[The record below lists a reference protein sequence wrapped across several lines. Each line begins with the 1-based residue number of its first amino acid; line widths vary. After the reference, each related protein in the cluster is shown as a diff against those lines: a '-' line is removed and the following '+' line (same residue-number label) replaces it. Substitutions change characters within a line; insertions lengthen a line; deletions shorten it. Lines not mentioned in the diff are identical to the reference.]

1 MNDSTPAVGHTREHD
16 LDTLRETVALAIDV
30 AKKSG
35 ASASEAA
42 LSRSAGLDV
51 NVRLGEVETIEH
63 TRDNSLGVTVYFGN
77 SKGSASSTDF
87 TAAAVRETV
96 EAACRIAR
104 HTAQDEFAGLADPER
119 MAVDPPDLDLFHPWA
134 IDAEQ
139 AISLALEA
147 ETAARDHD
155 SRITN
160 SEGASVSRHD
170 GDYVYGNS
178 HGFLEGYSSS
188 RNSLSCVV
196 IAEDSSGMQRGYWY
210 STGRDPAELEPA
222 SQIGLTAARRTIRRL
237 GARKLDTR
245 NAPVLYDADIARG
258 VVGHLVAAVRGANLY
273 RKASFLVDRL
283 GERVMADHLRIHEQ
297 PHLRGALASAAF
309 DGEGVATAP
318 RDLVTDGVLRGYV
331 PRPRRATTIDS
342 YSARKL
348 GMSTTGN
355 SGGIHNLT
363 VDTGS
368 RSLEALLAEMD
379 TGLLV
384 TELMGMGINIVT
396 GDYSRGAA
404 GFWVEGGEIAYPVE
418 EITIAGNLADMFL
431 GIREVG
437 ADVDARGAIRTGS
450 ILVEQM
456 TIAGN

>member
-1 MNDSTPAVGHTREHD
+1 MNDSNRYIERPHEPD
-16 LDTLRETVALAIDV
+16 LDSLREIVAQALETARTY
-30 AKKSG
+30 G
-35 ASASEAA
+35 ASASEVA

-77 SKGSASSTDF
+77 SRGSASSTDF
-87 TAAAVRETV
+87 RPPAVRETV

-104 HTAQDEFAGLADPER
+104 HTAQDEFAGLADAER
-119 MAVDPPDLDLFHPWA
+119 MAVDPPDLDLFHPWSITA
-134 IDAEQ
+134 DE
-139 AISLALEA
+139 AISLALET

-155 SRITN
+155 ARITN
-160 SEGASVSRHD
+160 SDGASVSRHD
-170 GDYVYGNS
+170 GDFVYGNS
-178 HGFLEGYSSS
+178 HGFLEGCSSS

-196 IAEDSSGMQRGYWY
+196 IAEDSSGMQRDYWY
-210 STGRDPAELEPA
+210 STGRDPAGLEPA
-222 SQIGLTAARRTIRRL
+222 SQIGLTAARRTISRL
-237 GARKLDTR
+237 GARKLDTC
-245 NAPVLYDADIARG
+245 NAPVLYEADIARG
-258 VVGHLVAAVRGANLY
+258 VIGHFISAVRGPNLY

-309 DGEGVATAP
+309 DGEGVATTP
-318 RDLVTDGVLRGYV
+318 RDLVSAGVLQGYV
-331 PRPRRATTIDS
+331 LDS

-348 GMSTTGN
+348 GVSTTGN
-355 SGGIHNLT
+355 AGGVHNLT
-363 VDTGS
+363 VDAGS
-368 RSLEALLAEMD
+368 KSFEALLAEMG

-396 GDYSRGAA
+396 GDYSRGAS

-437 ADVDARGAIRTGS
+437 SDVDSRGSIRTGS
-450 ILVEQM
+450 ILIEQM

>member
-1 MNDSTPAVGHTREHD
+1 MNDDSGSYDTHRSPEHD
-16 LDTLRETVALAIDV
+16 LDPLRELVALAVDT
-30 AKKSG
+30 ARKSG
-35 ASASEAA
+35 ASASEAV
-42 LSRSAGLDV
+42 LSRTAGLDV

-63 TRDNSLGVTVYFGN
+63 TRDHSFGVTVYFGHG
-77 SKGSASSTDF
+77 KGSASSTDF
-87 TAAAVRETV
+87 RPSAVRETV

-119 MAVDPPDLDLFHPWA
+119 MAVDPPDLDLFHPWE
-134 IDAEQ
+134 ITPDE

-155 SRITN
+155 PRITN
-160 SEGASVSRHD
+160 SDGASVSKHD

-178 HGFLEGYSSS
+178 HGFLEGCSSS

-196 IAEDSSGMQRGYWY
+196 IAEDPSGMQRGYWY
-210 STGRDPAELEPA
+210 STGRDPDRLEPA
-222 SQIGLTAARRTIRRL
+222 SRIGVTAAERTVRRL

-245 NAPVLYDADIARG
+245 TAPVLYEADVARG
-258 VVGHLVAAVRGANLY
+258 VIGHLVAAVRGPNLY

-283 GERVMADHLRIHEQ
+283 GERVMAGHVRIHEQ

-309 DGEGVATAP
+309 DGEGVETAP
-318 RDLVTDGVLRGYV
+318 RDLVAGGVLRGYV
-331 PRPRRATTIDS
+331 LDS

-348 GMSTTGN
+348 GVPTTGN
-355 SGGIHNLT
+355 AGGVHNLT
-363 VDTGS
+363 VEPGS
-368 RSLEALLAEMD
+368 KSFEALLAEMG

-384 TELMGMGINIVT
+384 TDLMGMGVNIVT

-404 GFWVEGGEIAYPVE
+404 GFWVEGGEIAWPVE

-437 ADVDARGAIRTGS
+437 ADVDTRGGIRTGS
-450 ILVEQM
+450 LLVDRM

>member
-1 MNDSTPAVGHTREHD
+1 MNDTTRSTEHPHEQD
-16 LDTLRETVALAIDV
+16 LDSLRELAALAIDT
-30 AKKSG
+30 ARRKG

-63 TRDNSLGVTVYFGN
+63 TRDISLGVTVYFGN

-87 TAAAVRETV
+87 RAPAVRETV

-104 HTAQDEFAGLADPER
+104 HTAQDEFSGLADPER

-134 IDAEQ
+134 ISAED
-139 AISLALEA
+139 AISLAFET

-155 SRITN
+155 ARITN
-160 SEGASVSRHD
+160 SDGASVSRHD
-170 GDYVYGNS
+170 GDFVYGNS

-210 STGRDPAELEPA
+210 STGRDPSRLEPGP
-222 SQIGLTAARRTIRRL
+222 QVGLTAARRTVRRL

-245 NAPVLYDADIARG
+245 NAPVLYEADIASG
-258 VVGHLVAAVRGANLY
+258 VIGHFVAAVRGANLY

-283 GERVMADHLRIHEQ
+283 GERVMANHLRIHEQ

-318 RDLVTDGVLRGYV
+318 RDLVAGGVLQGYV
-331 PRPRRATTIDS
+331 LDS

-348 GMSTTGN
+348 GVSTTGN
-355 SGGIHNLT
+355 
-363 VDTGS
+363 
-368 RSLEALLAEMD
+368 A
-379 TGLLV
+379 
-384 TELMGMGINIVT
+384 
-396 GDYSRGAA
+396 GAS
-404 GFWVEGGEIAYPVE
+404 
-418 EITIAGNLADMFL
+418 T
-431 GIREVG
+431 
-437 ADVDARGAIRTGS
+437 T
-450 ILVEQM
+450 
-456 TIAGN
+456 

>member
-1 MNDSTPAVGHTREHD
+1 MNDDSGSYDTHRSPEHD
-16 LDTLRETVALAIDV
+16 LDPLRELVALAVDT
-30 AKKSG
+30 ARKSG
-35 ASASEAA
+35 ASASEAV
-42 LSRSAGLDV
+42 LSRTAGLDV

-63 TRDNSLGVTVYFGN
+63 TRDHSFGVTVYFGHG
-77 SKGSASSTDF
+77 KGSASSTDF
-87 TAAAVRETV
+87 RPAAVRETV

-119 MAVDPPDLDLFHPWA
+119 MAVDPPDLDLFHPWE
-134 IDAEQ
+134 ITPDE

-160 SEGASVSRHD
+160 SDGASVSKHD

-178 HGFLEGYSSS
+178 HGFLEGCSSS
-188 RNSLSCVV
+188 RNSLGCVV
-196 IAEDSSGMQRGYWY
+196 IAEDPSGMQRGYWY
-210 STGRDPAELEPA
+210 SIGRDPDRLEPA
-222 SQIGLTAARRTIRRL
+222 SRIGVTAAKRTVRRL

-245 NAPVLYDADIARG
+245 TAPVLYEADVARG
-258 VVGHLVAAVRGANLY
+258 VIGHLVAAVRGPNLY
-273 RKASFLVDRL
+273 RKASFLVDRI
-283 GERVMADHLRIHEQ
+283 GERVMAGHVRIHEQ

-309 DGEGVATAP
+309 DGEGVETAP
-318 RDLVTDGVLRGYV
+318 RDLVAGGVLRGYV
-331 PRPRRATTIDS
+331 LDS

-348 GMSTTGN
+348 GVPTTGN
-355 SGGIHNLT
+355 AGGVHNLT
-363 VDTGS
+363 VEPGS
-368 RSLEALLAEMD
+368 KSFEALLAEMG

-384 TELMGMGINIVT
+384 TDLMGMGVNIVT

-404 GFWVEGGEIAYPVE
+404 GFWVEGGEIAWPVE

-437 ADVDARGAIRTGS
+437 ADVDTRGGIRTGS
-450 ILVEQM
+450 LLVDRM
-456 TIAGN
+456 TIAGS

>member
-1 MNDSTPAVGHTREHD
+1 MNDKTRSTGHPGGHD
-16 LDTLRETVALAIDV
+16 LDSLREVAALALDT
-30 AKKSG
+30 AGRTG
-35 ASASEAA
+35 ASASEVA
-42 LSRSAGLDV
+42 LGRTAGLDV

-63 TRDNSLGVTVYFGN
+63 TRDNSLSVTVYFGN

-87 TAAAVRETV
+87 RASAVRETV

-119 MAVDPPDLDLFHPWA
+119 MAVDPPDLDLFHPWG
-134 IDAEQ
+134 ITPDE
-139 AISLALEA
+139 AISLALET

-155 SRITN
+155 ARITN
-160 SEGASVSRHD
+160 SDGASVSSHD
-170 GDYVYGNS
+170 GDYVYANS

-188 RNSLSCVV
+188 RNSLSCMV
-196 IAEDSSGMQRGYWY
+196 IAEDSSGMQRDYWY
-210 STGRDPAELEPA
+210 SAARDPAELEPA
-222 SQIGLTAARRTIRRL
+222 AQVGLAAARRTVRRL

-245 NAPVLYDADIARG
+245 NASVLYEADVARG
-258 VVGHLVAAVRGANLY
+258 VIGHFVSAVRGPNLY

-283 GERVMADHLRIHEQ
+283 GERVMAGHLRIHEQ

-318 RDLVTDGVLRGYV
+318 RELIVGGVLRGYV
-331 PRPRRATTIDS
+331 LDS

-348 GMSTTGN
+348 GVSTTGN
-355 SGGIHNLT
+355 AGGVHNLT
-363 VDTGS
+363 VDAGS
-368 RSLEALLAEMD
+368 KSFEALLAEMG

-384 TELMGMGINIVT
+384 TDLMGMGVNIVT

-404 GFWVEGGEIAYPVE
+404 GFWIEGGEIAYPVE
-418 EITIAGNLADMFL
+418 EITIAGNLADMFA

-437 ADVDARGAIRTGS
+437 ADVDTRGAIRTGS
-450 ILVEQM
+450 LLVERM

>member
-1 MNDSTPAVGHTREHD
+1 MNDSNRLIERPHEPD
-16 LDTLRETVALAIDV
+16 LDSLREIVALTLGAA
-30 AKKSG
+30 AKNG
-35 ASASEAA
+35 ASAAEVA

-87 TAAAVRETV
+87 RTPAVRETV

-104 HTAQDEFAGLADPER
+104 YTAQDEFAGLADAER
-119 MAVDPPDLDLFHPWA
+119 MAVDPPDLDLFHPWSITA
-134 IDAEQ
+134 DE

-155 SRITN
+155 ARITN
-160 SEGASVSRHD
+160 SDGASVSRHD

-178 HGFLEGYSSS
+178 HGFLEGCSSS

-210 STGRDPAELEPA
+210 STGRDPAGLEPA
-222 SQIGLTAARRTIRRL
+222 SRIGLTAARRTISRL
-237 GARKLDTR
+237 GARKLDTC
-245 NAPVLYDADIARG
+245 NAPVLYEADVARG
-258 VVGHLVAAVRGANLY
+258 VIGHFISAVRGPNLY

-309 DGEGVATAP
+309 DGEGVATTP
-318 RDLVTDGVLRGYV
+318 RDLVSAGVLRGYV
-331 PRPRRATTIDS
+331 LDS

-348 GMSTTGN
+348 GVSTTGN
-355 SGGIHNLT
+355 AGGVHNLT
-363 VDTGS
+363 VDAGS
-368 RSLEALLAEMD
+368 KSFEALLAEMG

-384 TELMGMGINIVT
+384 TELMGMGTNIVT
-396 GDYSRGAA
+396 GDYSRGAS

-418 EITIAGNLADMFL
+418 EITIAGNLADIFL

-437 ADVDARGAIRTGS
+437 SDVDSRGSIRTGS
-450 ILVEQM
+450 LLIEQM

>member
-1 MNDSTPAVGHTREHD
+1 MNEITRSAEHPHEPD
-16 LDTLRETVALAIDV
+16 LDSLREIVALTIDT
-30 AKKSG
+30 ARRQG

-63 TRDNSLGVTVYFGN
+63 TRDHSLGVTVYFGN

-104 HTAQDEFAGLADPER
+104 HTAQDEFAGLADPDR
-119 MAVDPPDLDLFHPWA
+119 MAIDPPDLDLFRPWN
-134 IDAEQ
+134 IDADR
-139 AISLALEA
+139 AISLALET
-147 ETAARDHD
+147 ETAAREHD
-155 SRITN
+155 ARITN
-160 SEGASVSRHD
+160 SDGASVSRHD
-170 GDYVYGNS
+170 GDFVYGNS

-188 RNSLSCVV
+188 RNGVSCVV

-210 STGRDPAELEPA
+210 STARDPANLEPA
-222 SQIGLTAARRTIRRL
+222 SQIGLTAARRTIGRL

-245 NAPVLYDADIARG
+245 TAPVLYEADIARG
-258 VVGHLVAAVRGANLY
+258 VVGHFVAAVRGANLY

-297 PHLRGALASAAF
+297 PHLRGALGSAAF
-309 DGEGVATAP
+309 DGEGVATTP
-318 RDLVTDGVLRGYV
+318 RDLVSDGVLQGYV
-331 PRPRRATTIDS
+331 LDS

-355 SGGIHNLT
+355 AGGVHNLT
-363 VDTGS
+363 VDAGAKS
-368 RSLEALLAEMD
+368 FEALLAEMD

-384 TELMGMGINIVT
+384 TELMGMGTNIVT

-437 ADVDARGAIRTGS
+437 ADVDTRGGIRTGS
-450 ILVEQM
+450 LLIEQM

>member
-1 MNDSTPAVGHTREHD
+1 MNDDSGSYDTHRSPEHD
-16 LDTLRETVALAIDV
+16 LDPLRELVALAVDT
-30 AKKSG
+30 ARKSG
-35 ASASEAA
+35 ASASEAV
-42 LSRSAGLDV
+42 LSRTAGLDV

-63 TRDNSLGVTVYFGN
+63 TRDHSFGVTVYFGHG
-77 SKGSASSTDF
+77 KGSASSTDF
-87 TAAAVRETV
+87 RPSAVRETV

-119 MAVDPPDLDLFHPWA
+119 MAVDPPDLDLFHPWE
-134 IDAEQ
+134 ITPDE

-155 SRITN
+155 PRITN
-160 SEGASVSRHD
+160 SDGASVSKHD

-178 HGFLEGYSSS
+178 HGFLEGCSSS
-188 RNSLSCVV
+188 RNSLGCVV
-196 IAEDSSGMQRGYWY
+196 IAEDPSGMQRGYWY
-210 STGRDPAELEPA
+210 STGRDPDRLEPA
-222 SQIGLTAARRTIRRL
+222 SRIGVTAAERTVRRL

-245 NAPVLYDADIARG
+245 TAPVLYEADVARG
-258 VVGHLVAAVRGANLY
+258 VIGHLVAAVRGPNLY

-283 GERVMADHLRIHEQ
+283 GERVMAGHVRIHEQ

-309 DGEGVATAP
+309 DGEGVETAP
-318 RDLVTDGVLRGYV
+318 RDLVAGGVLRGYV
-331 PRPRRATTIDS
+331 LDS

-348 GMSTTGN
+348 GVPTTGN
-355 SGGIHNLT
+355 AGGVHNLT
-363 VDTGS
+363 VEPGS
-368 RSLEALLAEMD
+368 KSFEALLAEMG

-384 TELMGMGINIVT
+384 TDLMGMGVNIVT

-404 GFWVEGGEIAYPVE
+404 GFWVEGGEIAWPVE

-437 ADVDARGAIRTGS
+437 ADVDTRGGIRTGS
-450 ILVEQM
+450 LLVDRM

>member
-1 MNDSTPAVGHTREHD
+1 MNDSNHAIEHPREHD
-16 LDTLRETVALAIDV
+16 LDPLRDIVELANDI
-30 AKKSG
+30 ARKSG

-42 LSRSAGLDV
+42 LSRTAGLDV

-63 TRDNSLGVTVYFGN
+63 TRDNSLGVTVYFGD

-87 TAAAVRETV
+87 RAPAVRETV

-104 HTAQDEFAGLADPER
+104 YTAQDEFAGLADAER
-119 MAVDPPDLDLFHPWA
+119 MAVAPPDLDLFHPWTITADDA
-134 IDAEQ
+134 IA
-139 AISLALEA
+139 LALET

-155 SRITN
+155 ARITN
-160 SEGASVSRHD
+160 SDGASVSRHD

-188 RNSLSCVV
+188 RNSVSCVV
-196 IAEDSSGMQRGYWY
+196 IAEDSSGMQRDYWY
-210 STGRDPAELEPA
+210 STARDPARLEPA
-222 SQIGLTAARRTIRRL
+222 SQIGLTAARRTLRRL

-245 NAPVLYDADIARG
+245 TAPVLYESDIARG
-258 VVGHLVAAVRGANLY
+258 VIGHFVSAVRGSNLY
-273 RKASFLVDRL
+273 RKASFLLDRL
-283 GERVMADHLRIHEQ
+283 GERVMADHVRIHEQ
-297 PHLRGALASAAF
+297 PHIRGALASAAF
-309 DGEGVATAP
+309 DGEGVATSA
-318 RDLVTDGVLRGYV
+318 RDLITGGVLRGYV
-331 PRPRRATTIDS
+331 LDS

-348 GMSTTGN
+348 GVETTGN
-355 SGGIHNLT
+355 AGGVHNLT
-363 VDTGS
+363 VDPGTKS
-368 RSLEALLAEMD
+368 FEALLAEMD

-418 EITIAGNLADMFL
+418 EITIAGNLSDMFQ

-450 ILVEQM
+450 LLIDRM

>member
-1 MNDSTPAVGHTREHD
+1 MNDMNRMTAPPHEQD
-16 LDTLRETVALAIDV
+16 LDALREIVVQAIDT
-30 AKKSG
+30 ARHKG
-35 ASASEAA
+35 ASASEVA

-63 TRDNSLGVTVYFGN
+63 TRDNSLGVTVYFGH

-87 TAAAVRETV
+87 RAAAVRETV

-104 HTAQDEFAGLADPER
+104 YTAQDEFAGLADAER
-119 MAVDPPDLDLFHPWA
+119 MAVDPPDLDLFHPWEITTDEA
-134 IDAEQ
+134 IA
-139 AISLALEA
+139 LALET

-155 SRITN
+155 PRITN
-160 SEGASVSRHD
+160 SDGASVSKYD
-170 GDYVYGNS
+170 GDCVYGNS

-188 RNSLSCVV
+188 RASLSCVV

-210 STGRDPAELEPA
+210 STARDPAELESA
-222 SQIGLTAARRTIRRL
+222 SRIGLVAAHRTVRRL

-245 NAPVLYDADIARG
+245 SAPVLYEADIARG
-258 VVGHLVAAVRGANLY
+258 VIGHFVSAVRGSNLY

-283 GERVMADHLRIHEQ
+283 GERVMADHIRIHEQ

-318 RDLVTDGVLRGYV
+318 RDLVTDGVLRSHV
-331 PRPRRATTIDS
+331 LDS

-348 GMSTTGN
+348 GVATTGN
-355 SGGIHNLT
+355 AGGVHNLT
-363 VDTGS
+363 VDPGS
-368 RSLEALLAEMD
+368 KSFEALLAEMD

-437 ADVDARGAIRTGS
+437 ADVDARGAVRTGS
-450 ILVEQM
+450 LLIEQM
-456 TIAGN
+456 TIAGS

>member
-1 MNDSTPAVGHTREHD
+1 MNDKTRSTEHPHEQD
-16 LDTLRETVALAIDV
+16 LDSLRELAALAIDT
-30 AKKSG
+30 ARRKG

-63 TRDNSLGVTVYFGN
+63 TRDISFGITVYFGN

-87 TAAAVRETV
+87 RAPAVRETV

-104 HTAQDEFAGLADPER
+104 HTAQDEFSGLADPER

-134 IDAEQ
+134 ISAED
-139 AISLALEA
+139 AISLALET

-155 SRITN
+155 ARITN
-160 SEGASVSRHD
+160 SDGASVSRHD
-170 GDYVYGNS
+170 GDFVYGNS
-178 HGFLEGYSSS
+178 HGFLEGCSSS

-210 STGRDPAELEPA
+210 STGRDPAGLEPGP
-222 SQIGLTAARRTIRRL
+222 QVGVTAARRTIRRL

-245 NAPVLYDADIARG
+245 NAPVLYEADIARG
-258 VVGHLVAAVRGANLY
+258 VIGHFVAAVRGANLY

-318 RDLVTDGVLRGYV
+318 RDLVAGGVLQGYV
-331 PRPRRATTIDS
+331 LDS

-348 GMSTTGN
+348 GVSTTGN
-355 SGGIHNLT
+355 AGGVHNLT
-363 VDTGS
+363 VDPGS
-368 RSLEALLAEMD
+368 KSFEALLAEMD

-396 GDYSRGAA
+396 GDYSRGAS
-404 GFWVEGGEIAYPVE
+404 GFWVEGGELAYPVE

-431 GIREVG
+431 GIREIG
-437 ADVDARGAIRTGS
+437 ADVDFRGSIRTGS
-450 ILVEQM
+450 LLVDRM
-456 TIAGN
+456 TIAGS

>member
-1 MNDSTPAVGHTREHD
+1 MNDMARSSERTHSQD
-16 LDTLRETVALAIDV
+16 LDSLREIAALAIDL
-30 AKKSG
+30 ARKSG

-42 LSRSAGLDV
+42 VSRTAGLDV
-51 NVRLGEVETIEH
+51 NVRLGDVETIEH
-63 TRDNSLGVTVYFGN
+63 TQDNSLGITVYFGN

-87 TAAAVRETV
+87 RTSAVRETV

-104 HTAQDEFAGLADPER
+104 HTAQDEFSGLADPDR
-119 MAVDPPDLDLFHPWA
+119 MAVDPPDLDLFHPWTLSTEEA
-134 IDAEQ
+134 IT
-139 AISLALEA
+139 LALET

-155 SRITN
+155 ARITN
-160 SEGASVSRHD
+160 SDGASVSRHD

-196 IAEDSSGMQRGYWY
+196 IAEDSSGMQRDYWY
-210 STGRDPAELEPA
+210 SSARDPAALEPA
-222 SQIGLTAARRTIRRL
+222 PQVGQTAARRTIRRL

-245 NAPVLYDADIARG
+245 TAPVLYEADIARG
-258 VVGHLVAAVRGANLY
+258 VIGHFVSAIRGSNLY

-283 GERVMADHLRIHEQ
+283 GERVMAEHMRIHEQ
-297 PHLRGALASAAF
+297 PHLPRALASAAF
-309 DGEGVATAP
+309 DGEGVATTR
-318 RDLVTDGVLRGYV
+318 RDLITDGVLQGYV
-331 PRPRRATTIDS
+331 LDS

-348 GMSTTGN
+348 GVPTTGN
-355 SGGIHNLT
+355 AGGIHNLT
-363 VDTGS
+363 VDSGPKSFET
-368 RSLEALLAEMD
+368 LVAEMG

-437 ADVDARGAIRTGS
+437 ADIDARGAVRTGS
-450 ILVEQM
+450 LLVDEM

>member
-1 MNDSTPAVGHTREHD
+1 MNDMTRSSERTHSRD
-16 LDTLRETVALAIDV
+16 LDSLREIAALAMDL
-30 AKKSG
+30 ARKSG

-42 LSRSAGLDV
+42 VSRTAGLDV
-51 NVRLGEVETIEH
+51 NIRLGDVETIEH
-63 TRDNSLGVTVYFGN
+63 TQDNSLGVTVYFGH
-77 SKGSASSTDF
+77 SKGAASSTDF
-87 TAAAVRETV
+87 RTSAVRETV

-104 HTAQDEFAGLADPER
+104 HTAQDEFSGLADPDR
-119 MAVDPPDLDLFHPWA
+119 MAVDPPDLDLFHPWTLGTEEA
-134 IDAEQ
+134 IA
-139 AISLALEA
+139 LALET

-155 SRITN
+155 PRITN
-160 SEGASVSRHD
+160 SDGASVSRHD

-196 IAEDSSGMQRGYWY
+196 IAEDSSGMQRDYWY
-210 STGRDPAELEPA
+210 SSARDPASLEPA
-222 SQIGLTAARRTIRRL
+222 AQIGLTAARRALRRL

-245 NAPVLYDADIARG
+245 NAPVLYEADIARG
-258 VVGHLVAAVRGANLY
+258 VIGHFVSAVRGANLY

-283 GERVMADHLRIHEQ
+283 GERVMAEHLRIHEQ

-309 DGEGVATAP
+309 DGEGVATTP
-318 RDLVTDGVLRGYV
+318 RDLITDGVLQGYV
-331 PRPRRATTIDS
+331 LDS

-348 GMSTTGN
+348 GVSTTGN
-355 SGGIHNLT
+355 AGSVHNLT
-363 VDTGS
+363 VDSGPKSFET
-368 RSLEALLAEMD
+368 LVAEMG

-418 EITIAGNLADMFL
+418 EITIAGNLADMFV

-437 ADVDARGAIRTGS
+437 ADVDARGAVRTGS
-450 ILVEQM
+450 LLIDEM

>member
-1 MNDSTPAVGHTREHD
+1 MNDKTHSIEHPHDHD
-16 LDTLRETVALAIDV
+16 LDPLREIAALAIDT
-30 AKKSG
+30 ARQRG
-35 ASASEAA
+35 ASASEVA

-87 TAAAVRETV
+87 GAPAVRETV

-104 HTAQDEFAGLADPER
+104 HTAQDEFAGLADAER
-119 MAVDPPDLDLFHPWA
+119 MAVDPPDLALFHPWKITADEA
-134 IDAEQ
+134 IA
-139 AISLALEA
+139 LALEA

-155 SRITN
+155 ARITN
-160 SEGASVSRHD
+160 SDGASVSRHD

-196 IAEDSSGMQRGYWY
+196 IAEDSSGMQRSYWY
-210 STGRDPAELEPA
+210 STARDPAQLEPA

-245 NAPVLYDADIARG
+245 NAPVLYEADIARG
-258 VVGHLVAAVRGANLY
+258 VIGHFVSAIRGSNLY
-273 RKASFLVDRL
+273 RKASFLVDRI
-283 GERVMADHLRIHEQ
+283 GDRVMADHLRIHEQ

-309 DGEGVATAP
+309 DGEGVATTP
-318 RDLVTDGVLRGYV
+318 RDLIVGGVLQGYV
-331 PRPRRATTIDS
+331 LGS

-348 GMSTTGN
+348 GLSTTGN
-355 SGGIHNLT
+355 AGGVHNLT
-363 VDTGS
+363 VDPGS
-368 RSLEALLAEMD
+368 KSFEALLAEMG

-437 ADVDARGAIRTGS
+437 ADIDTRGAIRAGS
-450 ILVEQM
+450 LLVEQM

>member
-1 MNDSTPAVGHTREHD
+1 MNDKTRSTGHPPGEHD
-16 LDTLRETVALAIDV
+16 LDSLREVAALALDT
-30 AKKSG
+30 AGRTG
-35 ASASEAA
+35 ASASEVA
-42 LSRSAGLDV
+42 LGRTAGLDV

-63 TRDNSLGVTVYFGN
+63 TRDNSLSVTVYFGN

-87 TAAAVRETV
+87 RASAVRETV

-119 MAVDPPDLDLFHPWA
+119 MAVDPPDLDLFHPWG
-134 IDAEQ
+134 ITPDE
-139 AISLALEA
+139 AISLALET

-155 SRITN
+155 TRITN
-160 SEGASVSRHD
+160 SDGASVSSHD
-170 GDYVYGNS
+170 GDYVYANS

-188 RNSLSCVV
+188 RNSLSCMV
-196 IAEDSSGMQRGYWY
+196 IAEDSSGMQRDYWY
-210 STGRDPAELEPA
+210 SAARDPAELEPA
-222 SQIGLTAARRTIRRL
+222 AQVGLTAARRTVRRL

-245 NAPVLYDADIARG
+245 NASVLYEADVARG
-258 VVGHLVAAVRGANLY
+258 VIGHFVSAVRGPNLY

-283 GERVMADHLRIHEQ
+283 GERVMAGHLRIHEQ

-318 RDLVTDGVLRGYV
+318 RELIVGGVLRGYV
-331 PRPRRATTIDS
+331 LDS

-348 GMSTTGN
+348 GVSTTGN
-355 SGGIHNLT
+355 AGGVHNLT
-363 VDTGS
+363 VDAGS
-368 RSLEALLAEMD
+368 KSFEALLAEMG

-384 TELMGMGINIVT
+384 TDLMGMGVNIVT

-404 GFWVEGGEIAYPVE
+404 GFWIEGGEIAYPVE
-418 EITIAGNLADMFL
+418 EITIAGNLADMFA

-437 ADVDARGAIRTGS
+437 ADIDTRGAIRTGS
-450 ILVEQM
+450 LLVERM

>member
-1 MNDSTPAVGHTREHD
+1 MNDLTRSPERPHEQD
-16 LDTLRETVALAIDV
+16 LDSLREITTLTIDLAR
-30 AKKSG
+30 KSG

-42 LSRSAGLDV
+42 VSRTAGLEV

-63 TRDNSLGVTVYFGN
+63 TRDNSLSVTVYFGN

-87 TAAAVRETV
+87 RVPAVRETV

-104 HTAQDEFAGLADPER
+104 HTAQDEFSGLADPDR
-119 MAVDPPDLDLFHPWA
+119 MAVDPPDLDLFHPWTITTEEA
-134 IDAEQ
+134 IA
-139 AISLALEA
+139 LALET

-155 SRITN
+155 ERITN
-160 SEGASVSRHD
+160 SDGASVSRHD
-170 GDYVYGNS
+170 GDFVYGNS

-196 IAEDSSGMQRGYWY
+196 IAEDSSGMQRDYWY
-210 STGRDPAELEPA
+210 SSARDPAALEAAP
-222 SQIGLTAARRTIRRL
+222 QVGRTAARRTIRRL

-245 NAPVLYDADIARG
+245 NAPVLYEADIARG
-258 VVGHLVAAVRGANLY
+258 VIGHFVSAVRGANLY

-283 GERVMADHLRIHEQ
+283 GERIMAEHLRIHEQ

-309 DGEGVATAP
+309 DGEGVATTP
-318 RDLVTDGVLRGYV
+318 RDLITGGVLQGYV
-331 PRPRRATTIDS
+331 LDS

-348 GMSTTGN
+348 GVPTTGN
-355 SGGIHNLT
+355 AGGVHNLT
-363 VDTGS
+363 VDSGPKS
-368 RSLEALLAEMD
+368 FEALLAEMG

-437 ADVDARGAIRTGS
+437 ADVDARGAVRTGS
-450 ILVEQM
+450 LLVDRM

>member
-1 MNDSTPAVGHTREHD
+1 MNDDSGSYDTNRSPEHD
-16 LDTLRETVALAIDV
+16 LDPLRELVALAVDT
-30 AKKSG
+30 ARKSG

-63 TRDNSLGVTVYFGN
+63 TRDHSLGVTVYFGHG
-77 SKGSASSTDF
+77 KGSASSTDF
-87 TAAAVRETV
+87 RPSAVRETV

-104 HTAQDEFAGLADPER
+104 HTAQDEFAGLADPDR

-134 IDAEQ
+134 ITPDEAV
-139 AISLALEA
+139 SLALEA

-155 SRITN
+155 PRITN
-160 SEGASVSRHD
+160 SDGASVSKHD

-178 HGFLEGYSSS
+178 HGFLEGCSSS

-196 IAEDSSGMQRGYWY
+196 IAEDPSGMQRGYWY
-210 STGRDPAELEPA
+210 STGRDPDRLEPA
-222 SQIGLTAARRTIRRL
+222 SRIGVTAAERTVRRL

-245 NAPVLYDADIARG
+245 TAPVLYEADVARG
-258 VVGHLVAAVRGANLY
+258 IIGHLVAAVRGPNLY

-318 RDLVTDGVLRGYV
+318 RDLVTGGVLRGHV
-331 PRPRRATTIDS
+331 LDS

-348 GMSTTGN
+348 GVPTTGN
-355 SGGIHNLT
+355 AGGVHNLT
-363 VDTGS
+363 VEPGS
-368 RSLEALLAEMD
+368 KSFEALLAEMG

-384 TELMGMGINIVT
+384 TDLMGMGINIVT

-404 GFWVEGGEIAYPVE
+404 GFWVESGEIAWPVE

-437 ADVDARGAIRTGS
+437 ADVDTRGSIRTGPL
-450 ILVEQM
+450 LVDRM

>member
-1 MNDSTPAVGHTREHD
+1 MNTITRGTETPHEPD
-16 LDTLRETVALAIDV
+16 LDSLREIVALTIDT
-30 AKKSG
+30 ARRKG

-96 EAACRIAR
+96 DAACRIAR
-104 HTAQDEFAGLADPER
+104 HTAQDEFAGLADPDR
-119 MAVDPPDLDLFHPWA
+119 MAIDPPDLDLFRPWN
-134 IDAEQ
+134 IDADE
-139 AISLALEA
+139 AIALAIEA
-147 ETAARDHD
+147 ETAAREHD
-155 SRITN
+155 ARITN
-160 SEGASVSRHD
+160 SDGASVSRHD
-170 GDYVYGNS
+170 GDFVYGNS
-178 HGFLEGYSSS
+178 HGFLQGYSSS
-188 RNSLSCVV
+188 RNGVSCVV

-210 STGRDPAELEPA
+210 STARDPANLEPA
-222 SQIGLTAARRTIRRL
+222 SQIGLTAARRTIGRL

-245 NAPVLYDADIARG
+245 NAPVLYEADIARG
-258 VVGHLVAAVRGANLY
+258 VIGHFVAAVRGANLY

-283 GERVMADHLRIHEQ
+283 GDRVMADHLRIHEQ
-297 PHLRGALASAAF
+297 PHLRGALGSAAF

-318 RDLVTDGVLRGYV
+318 RDLVSDGVLQGYV
-331 PRPRRATTIDS
+331 LDS

-355 SGGIHNLT
+355 AGGVHNLT
-363 VDTGS
+363 VDAGAKS
-368 RSLEALLAEMD
+368 FEALLAEMD

-384 TELMGMGINIVT
+384 TELMGMGTNIVT

-418 EITIAGNLADMFL
+418 EITIAGNLADMLL

-437 ADVDARGAIRTGS
+437 ADVDTRGGIRTGS
-450 ILVEQM
+450 LLIEQM

>member
-1 MNDSTPAVGHTREHD
+1 MNDDSGSYDTNRSPEHD
-16 LDTLRETVALAIDV
+16 LDPLRELVALAVDT
-30 AKKSG
+30 ARKSG

-63 TRDNSLGVTVYFGN
+63 TRDHSLGVTVYFGHG
-77 SKGSASSTDF
+77 KGSASSTDF
-87 TAAAVRETV
+87 RSSAVRETV

-119 MAVDPPDLDLFHPWA
+119 MAVDPPDLDLFHPWEITPDEA
-134 IDAEQ
+134 IA
-139 AISLALEA
+139 LALEA

-155 SRITN
+155 PRITN
-160 SEGASVSRHD
+160 SDGASVSKHD

-178 HGFLEGYSSS
+178 HGFLEGCSSS

-196 IAEDSSGMQRGYWY
+196 IAEDPSGMQRGYWY
-210 STGRDPAELEPA
+210 STGRDPDRLEPA
-222 SQIGLTAARRTIRRL
+222 SQIGVTAAERTVRRL

-245 NAPVLYDADIARG
+245 TAPVLYEADVARG
-258 VVGHLVAAVRGANLY
+258 VIGHLVAAVRGPNLY

-309 DGEGVATAP
+309 DGEGVETAP
-318 RDLVTDGVLRGYV
+318 RDLVTGGVLRGYV
-331 PRPRRATTIDS
+331 LDS

-348 GMSTTGN
+348 GVPTTGN
-355 SGGIHNLT
+355 AGGVHNLT
-363 VDTGS
+363 VEPGS
-368 RSLEALLAEMD
+368 KSFEALLAEMG

-384 TELMGMGINIVT
+384 TDLMGMGVNIVT

-404 GFWVEGGEIAYPVE
+404 GFWVEGGEIAWPVE

-437 ADVDARGAIRTGS
+437 ADVDTRGLIRTGPL
-450 ILVEQM
+450 LVDRM

>member
-1 MNDSTPAVGHTREHD
+1 MNDDSGSYDIDRSPEHD
-16 LDTLRETVALAIDV
+16 LDPLRELVALAVDT
-30 AKKSG
+30 ARKSG

-42 LSRSAGLDV
+42 LSRTAGLDV

-63 TRDNSLGVTVYFGN
+63 TRDHSLGVTVYFGHG
-77 SKGSASSTDF
+77 KGSASSTDF
-87 TAAAVRETV
+87 RPSAVRETV

-119 MAVDPPDLDLFHPWA
+119 MAVDPPDLDLFHPWE
-134 IDAEQ
+134 ITPDE

-155 SRITN
+155 PRITN
-160 SEGASVSRHD
+160 SDGASVSKHD

-178 HGFLEGYSSS
+178 HGFLEGCSSS

-196 IAEDSSGMQRGYWY
+196 IAEDPSGMQRGYWY
-210 STGRDPAELEPA
+210 STARDPDRLEPT
-222 SQIGLTAARRTIRRL
+222 SRIGETAARRTIRRL

-245 NAPVLYDADIARG
+245 NAPVLYEADVARG
-258 VVGHLVAAVRGANLY
+258 VIGHFVSAVRGPNLY

-283 GERVMADHLRIHEQ
+283 GEQVMADHLRIHEQ

-309 DGEGVATAP
+309 DGEGVETAP
-318 RDLVTDGVLRGYV
+318 RDLVTGGVLRGYV
-331 PRPRRATTIDS
+331 LDS

-348 GMSTTGN
+348 GVPTTGN
-355 SGGIHNLT
+355 AGGVHNLT
-363 VDTGS
+363 VEPGS
-368 RSLEALLAEMD
+368 KSFEALLAEMG

-384 TELMGMGINIVT
+384 TELMGMGVNVVT

-404 GFWVEGGEIAYPVE
+404 GFWVEGGEIAWPVE

-437 ADVDARGAIRTGS
+437 ADVDARGAIRTGPL
-450 ILVEQM
+450 LVDRM